1 MKNSDLNRLL
11 QDFNDSQLEIDQY
24 LLIQQKSF
32 RRKLKVAINI
42 INSSVLY
49 LDISHLF
56 FSIIG
61 MVVCSS
67 LLFKLTSWVLGIIN
81 VMFR

>member
-67 LLFKLTSWVLGIIN
+67 LLFKLTRWVLGIIN
-81 VMFR
+81 V

>member
-81 VMFR
+81 V